1 MEKYKVTGMSC
12 AACSAR
18 VERVVSELEGVE
30 SCSVNLLTSSM
41 TVSGEALPETV
52 ISAVEAAGYG
62 ASLENGKPAAKE
74 KSGAANEEKNLK
86 IRLIF
91 SIVILAILM
100 YVSMGHVMW
109 SWPLPSQV
117 AGNPMTVAL
126 VEMILSASVMII
138 NQKFFINGIK
148 GVLKAAPN
156 MDTLVALGSGASFV
170 YSTYSVFRM
179 GDALLSGDISG
190 AVHLLHGLYFESAAM
205 ILALITVGKM
215 LEARAKGRTTDALE
229 SLMRLAPQSA
239 TVVRDGKEI
248 TVPVESL
255 AVGDVFLVRPG
266 ESIPV
271 DGEVTEGRSAVD
283 ESALTGESLPIDKSM
298 GDKVS
303 SGTLNRSGVIY
314 CRATRVGEDTTL
326 SQIIVTTIVV

>member
-86 IRLIF
+86 VRLTF

-156 MDTLVALGSGASFV
+156 MDTLVALGS
-170 YSTYSVFRM
+170 
-179 GDALLSGDISG
+179 
-190 AVHLLHGLYFESAAM
+190 
-205 ILALITVGKM
+205 
-215 LEARAKGRTTDALE
+215 
-229 SLMRLAPQSA
+229 
-239 TVVRDGKEI
+239 
-248 TVPVESL
+248 
-255 AVGDVFLVRPG
+255 
-266 ESIPV
+266 
-271 DGEVTEGRSAVD
+271 
-283 ESALTGESLPIDKSM
+283 
-298 GDKVS
+298 
-303 SGTLNRSGVIY
+303 
-314 CRATRVGEDTTL
+314 
-326 SQIIVTTIVV
+326 